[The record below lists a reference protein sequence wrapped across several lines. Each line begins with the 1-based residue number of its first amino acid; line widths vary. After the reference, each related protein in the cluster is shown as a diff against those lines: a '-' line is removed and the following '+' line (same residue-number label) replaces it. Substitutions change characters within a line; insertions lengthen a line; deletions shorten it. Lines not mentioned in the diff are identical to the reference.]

1 MHPCRLIVP
10 ALLVASLSA
19 AAAQACPNHTRTAAV
34 VAPTSAVT
42 AAHSAVAWKPRAWSP
57 SALPTTAAQG
67 LRVAIDPVD
76 GTLSLPVADPLESRL
91 MIEDDRQPAA
101 TMRRSN
107 GSVRATLDD
116 RFAEFAV
123 ARLAGDGKPVWT
135 CVEGPKGV
143 QQFLK
148 TTPGPIRPLTGPA
161 PGVVWEVQ

>member
-10 ALLVASLSA
+10 ALLVAGLT
-19 AAAQACPNHTRTAAV
+19 AAAQACPHHTKSAAV
-34 VAPTSAVT
+34 VGPGPAVSAAPHA
-42 AAHSAVAWKPRAWSP
+42 AVAWKPCPWRP
-57 SALPTTAAQG
+57 SALSTTTAQG
-67 LRVAIDPVD
+67 LRVALDPVD

-91 MIEDDRQPAA
+91 VFEEDRQPVS

-123 ARLAGDGKPVWT
+123 ARRGADGKPTWT
-135 CVEGPKGV
+135 CVQGPKGV
-143 QQFLK
+143 QQFMK
-148 TTPGPIRPLTGPA
+148 ATPSPVVPLTGPA